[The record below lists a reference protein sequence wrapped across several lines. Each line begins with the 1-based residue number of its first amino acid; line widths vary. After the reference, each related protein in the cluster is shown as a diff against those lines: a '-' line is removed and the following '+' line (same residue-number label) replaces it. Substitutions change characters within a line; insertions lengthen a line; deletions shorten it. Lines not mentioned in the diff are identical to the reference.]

1 LLDEFKESL
10 HDEIKDWQILFAN
23 GVLESSKL
31 KYLCK
36 YIAEKYSI
44 ISAPINDLVDARKV
58 IICLE
63 ELENNL
69 TDLDNDIEI
78 TVDVYDLLS
87 EYQVPIKPDDERQLN
102 ILTETYKKLKLE
114 VTFINHNDIQTNIKS
129 AIPISTNN
137 IKIFALF
144 CRCATYHKD
153 CWIYTSL

>member
-10 HDEIKDWQILFAN
+10 HEEIKGWQILFAN

-36 YIAEKYSI
+36 YIAEKYSAI
-44 ISAPINDLVDARKV
+44 ASPINDLVDAKKV

-63 ELENNL
+63 ELETNL

-87 EYQVPIKPDDERQLN
+87 EYKVPIKHDDERQLDL
-102 ILTETYKKLKLE
+102 LTETYKKLKLE
-114 VTFINHNDIQTNIKS
+114 V
-129 AIPISTNN
+129 ISTM
-137 IKIFALF
+137 ICHCI
-144 CRCATYHKD
+144 
-153 CWIYTSL
+153 